1 MARPPR
7 WHATLDASVD
17 EACLAVRLYNDPAE
31 PRCFEA
37 FPVHMHLAWLY
48 LIHACFSRDGVDFR
62 YWDPTKKRRLV
73 RIDGEPKRWELQ
85 RSVEEHWPDGGPVS
99 ANLDFFIRLRNR
111 FEHRHATTDAALL
124 LAVAGHA
131 HALLVNYEEELTAF
145 FGPERSL
152 ATRLR
157 FPVFVGT
164 FTPGGEQALRRL
176 RKTLPKEM
184 QKFLTD
190 YYAGL
195 DEATAN
201 DPRFEFRL
209 RASLELSPRDPDATA
224 IQFTNLADMTEE
236 ERAVVEE
243 MGRKGG
249 VVIREQTRPVSGH
262 GLLLPAGIVNEVQSR
277 IPFWFAMHHFVGAY
291 RRANLRPPTN
301 DPHPERTRQDFCIY
315 DAPSGQYRYT
325 SAFANWLVKKC
336 KSEKLF
342 EETTGYRA
350 KLVENQGRGLAK
362 AQRSGP

>member
-1 MARPPR
+1 MARPPK
-7 WHATLDASVD
+7 WYSTLNASVA

-37 FPVHMHLAWLY
+37 FTVHMHLAWLY
-48 LIHACFSRDGVDFR
+48 LLHASFIRDDVDYR
-62 YWDPTKKRRLV
+62 YWDATKKRRLV

-111 FEHRHATTDAALL
+111 FEHRHASADAPLV

-131 HALLVNYEEELTAF
+131 HALLVNYEEELTTL

-164 FTPGGEQALRRL
+164 FSPSGEQALRRL
-176 RKTLPKEM
+176 RKTLPHDL
-184 QKFLTD
+184 QNFLTE

-201 DPRFEFRL
+201 DSRFEFRL
-209 RASLELSPRDPDATA
+209 RASLELSPKDPDATA
-224 IQFTNLADMTEE
+224 IQFTHLADMTEE
-236 ERAVVEE
+236 ERAVIEE
-243 MGRKGG
+243 LGRKGG

-262 GLLLPAGIVNEVQSR
+262 GLLLATGVVDAVQSS
-277 IPFWFAMHHFVGAY
+277 IPFWFAMHHFVRAY
-291 RRANLRPPTN
+291 QRAKVRPGPK
-301 DPHPERTRQDFCIY
+301 DARPERTRQDFCLF

-325 SAFANWLVKKC
+325 TAFANWLVKKC
-336 KSEKLF
+336 KTEASF
-342 EETTGYRA
+342 EETTGLPPKR
-350 KLVENQGRGLAK
+350 LE
-362 AQRSGP
+362 AQP